1 MKRESQKE
9 REQAECLERAV
20 SYVLSVVKEIGV
32 SEKTLCKAL
41 NIDPKTLHRLKKIDA
56 VSPKNCWATSSKVCC
71 TSSA

>member
-20 SYVLSVVKEIGV
+20 SYVLMVVKEIGV

-41 NIDPKTLHRLKKIDA
+41 HMKSDKLHRLKKISV
-56 VSPKNCWATSSKVCC
+56 VSPKESWVT
-71 TSSA
+71 